1 MKNNRALKKNSVIVH
16 LMGGLGNQLFQIAAG
31 LEKCESFSKLIVDS
45 TYGSPRLTEK
55 GKPEISSFSLDYYEV
70 IKEVKRCKFTLL
82 LGQKVY
88 GLAIRAIKKR
98 SRVERYLAQLIVSF
112 LNYSRFGR
120 LMPTFIPIDLG
131 WDEKFKSFRNGY
143 IVGYCQSYMYSSNS
157 HSKLRKLRLENAS
170 NIFRALHEEII
181 LDSPL
186 ILHLRRGDYRDENEF
201 GLLDLDFYKRSYEK
215 FSSEHSIRPCWLF
228 SDSQDE
234 FEIQYFKK
242 ELNISK
248 FVDSNIVPTSEAFEL
263 MRHGSGYIIGNSSF
277 SWWAAMLAYD
287 LDAPVFAPSP
297 WFKLGESPSQLLPPH
312 WITVESSF
320 E

>member
-1 MKNNRALKKNSVIVH
+1 MKNNKAVRKNSVIVH

-31 LEKCESFSKLIVDS
+31 LEKCDSCSKLLVDS

-55 GKPEISSFSLDYYEV
+55 GKPEILSFSLDGYKET
-70 IKEVKRCKFTLL
+70 KEVKRSKFSLL
-82 LGQKVY
+82 LGQKVH
-88 GLAIRAIKKR
+88 GLAIRAIKSR
-98 SRVERYLAQLIVSF
+98 SRVERYLAQLIVSIF
-112 LNYSRFGR
+112 NYSRFGR
-120 LMPTFIPIDLG
+120 LMPTFIPLDLG
-131 WDEKFKSFRNGY
+131 WDEKFKSFRKGY
-143 IVGYCQSYMYSSNS
+143 IVGYCQSYKYSSNS
-157 HSKLRKLRLENAS
+157 LSKLRKLKLENPS
-170 NIFRALHEEII
+170 NIFQALHEEII

-186 ILHLRRGDYRDENEF
+186 ILHLRRGDYVNEDEF
-201 GLLDLDFYKRSYEK
+201 GLLDLNFYKRSYEK
-215 FSSEHSIRPCWLF
+215 FFSEHAIRPCWLF

-248 FVDSNIVPTSEAFEL
+248 FVDSNIIPTSEAFEL

-277 SWWAAMLAYD
+277 SWWAAMLAHD
-287 LDAPVFAPSP
+287 LDAPVFAPCP
-297 WFKLGESPSQLLPPH
+297 WFKFGESPSQILPPH